1 MNKPIRSYEELP
13 EDLRKRIESYGLT
26 NKLWSGVLII
36 SCSFPYCL
44 VESDN
49 AHFMIRH
56 AQEHGICPTPEEPA
70 ESKPDSVI
78 HQGETLIVGASSSVS
93 ESLEDERND

>member
-1 MNKPIRSYEELP
+1 MNQPIRSYEELP

-26 NKLWSGVLII
+26 HKLWSGVLII
-36 SCSFPYCL
+36 SCSFPHCL

-49 AHFMIRH
+49 PHFMVRH
-56 AQEHGICPTPEEPA
+56 AQEHGIYPTPEEPA

-78 HQGETLIVGASSSVS
+78 YQGETLIVEASSSVS
-93 ESLEDERND
+93 ENEERNN